1 MEKKYFLLGSSDTSI
16 MVKIMRVLFGLACLA
31 IAVFWLIYNINSIKS
46 DRMLWITIVFLSGFG
61 FYQIWAGFGKATRFI
76 EVGDLSITL
85 KKNAILPAAVMNAQD
100 IGSIRLYPLNF
111 IFLLKSG
118 KKILLRLG
126 TTYNEINAD
135 IKDAV
140 ISFADANDIPFDI
153 VQESI

>member
-1 MEKKYFLLGSSDTSI
+1 MEKKYFLLGSSDTSL
-16 MVKIMRVLFGLACLA
+16 MVKIIRVLFGLACLT

-76 EVGDLSITL
+76 EVGDCSITL
-85 KKNAILPAAVMNAQD
+85 KKNAILPAAVMNSQD
-100 IGSIRLYPLNF
+100 IESIRLYPLNF

-140 ISFADANDIPFDI
+140 ISFADANDIPLDI